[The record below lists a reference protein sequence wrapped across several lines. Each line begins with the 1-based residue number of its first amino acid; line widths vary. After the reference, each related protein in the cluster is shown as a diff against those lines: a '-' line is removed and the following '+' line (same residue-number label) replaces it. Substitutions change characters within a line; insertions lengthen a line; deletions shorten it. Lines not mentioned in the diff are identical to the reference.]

1 MTLDQAIPRLRECA
15 RQMNTIFGRAVFDEW
30 AVVSLLPE
38 RSRLLD
44 YAGPRKDEFAVN
56 FNRDLAA
63 LRQSLLTGRHHF
75 GDFEFTREGK
85 GSQFDAFMCV
95 GDGVYL
101 MCNNLYTTIA
111 EITKDSKWLGAQ
123 VPFVELSEKFRSS
136 PVTFTA

>member
-15 RQMNTIFGRAVFDEW
+15 RQMNEIFGRTVFDEW
-30 AVVSLLPE
+30 AVVSLLPD

-44 YAGPRKDEFAVN
+44 YSGPRKDEFTGK
-56 FNRDLAA
+56 FSRDLAT
-63 LRQSLLTGRHHF
+63 LRQSLLTGRHNF
-75 GDFEFTREGK
+75 GDFEFAREGK
-85 GSQFDAFMCV
+85 GTQFDAFICV
-95 GDGVYL
+95 GEGVYV
-101 MCNNLYTTIA
+101 MCNNLYTTMA